1 MKKDEAYDYMKNHII
16 NQTWEPG
23 YTININE
30 VSAIL
35 SMSRSPVMEA
45 LKELEQEEYVTIIP
59 QVGAYV
65 KQPSSTDLVERL
77 LMRASLEALMAEWAA
92 VNISKQ
98 QLELLNQLLEQM
110 EKPDIRLE
118 RYGELNREFHQIIY
132 EGSGLNYVRKNV
144 EQCWNYMEYLGA
156 QKLIFQKRDMSR
168 SIMEHKLIYH
178 SLVEGNKY
186 LAKQLM
192 ESHIV
197 RATTLSTT
205 NINLFEGESNNVR
218 V

>member
-1 MKKDEAYDYMKNHII
+1 MKKDEAYDYMKSYII
-16 NQTWEPG
+16 NQTWKPS

-35 SMSRSPVMEA
+35 NMSRSPVMEA

-92 VNISKQ
+92 INISKQ
-98 QLELLNQLLEQM
+98 QLEQLNQLLEQM
-110 EKPDIRLE
+110 EKSDIQLE

-132 EGSGLNYVRKNV
+132 EGSGLNYVRKIV
-144 EQCWNYMEYLGA
+144 EQCWDYMDYLEA

-168 SIMEHKLIYH
+168 SIMEHKMIYH
-178 SLVEGNKY
+178 CLVEGNKS
-186 LAKQLM
+186 LAKELM
-192 ESHIV
+192 ENHIV
-197 RATTLSTT
+197 RAANLSTT
-205 NINLFEGESNNVR
+205 NKYLSEVESNNVR